1 MNPRNLVVLL
11 AAIAAVAGTA
21 RLGLWQLDRAAQKTA
36 LQRGLETQRA
46 LPALGLPTLPRDAAA
61 VTASLHRRAVV
72 QGRWRRDA
80 TVLLDNRALEG
91 HPGFI
96 VVTPLELADGT
107 SLAVERGWLPR
118 DLRERT
124 RIAPFATP
132 EGTTSVEGRV
142 AATPSRLFEFAQAS
156 APRGAIRQ
164 NLDLDA
170 WAREHALRLLPW
182 VLRQE
187 DPAAAT
193 VSADGLLRRWPA
205 PAVDVAKNYGYAVQW
220 FALSALVAGLYV
232 WFHVVRPLRG
242 R

>member
-1 MNPRNLVVLL
+1 MNSRDLVVLL
-11 AAIAAVAGTA
+11 AAIAAAVGTA

-36 LQRGLETQRA
+36 LQRGIETQRA
-46 LPALGLPTLPRDAAA
+46 LPALGLPALPRDAAA
-61 VTASLHRRAVV
+61 VAASMHRRAVV

-91 HPGFI
+91 HFGFI

-132 EGTTSVEGRV
+132 EGIVSVEGRI
-142 AATPSRLFEFAQAS
+142 AMPSRMFEFVPAS
-156 APRGAIRQ
+156 ASRGAIRQ

-170 WAREHALRLLPW
+170 WAREYGLRLLPW

-193 VSADGLLRRWPA
+193 VSADGLVRRWPA
-205 PAVDVAKNYGYAVQW
+205 PAVDVSKNYGYAVQW

-232 WFHVVRPLRG
+232 WFRIVRPLRG

>member
-1 MNPRNLVVLL
+1 MAGWKVLAGERARIDGKPSTRVEALNSRN
-11 AAIAAVAGTA
+11 ADRGADGWRGKI
-21 RLGLWQLDRAAQKTA
+21 RLSLRGASHAHLFCMIILKT
-36 LQRGLETQRA
+36 L
-46 LPALGLPTLPRDAAA
+46 
-61 VTASLHRRAVV
+61 SLRRS
-72 QGRWRRDA
+72 A

-132 EGTTSVEGRV
+132 EGIASVEGRV

-170 WAREHALRLLPW
+170 WAREHGLRLLPW

-187 DPAAAT
+187 DTAAAT